1 MGSQPAIRVRS
12 VVPLGDTAALVDFAD
27 QLDPVVNAGIQR
39 LADSIRRRK
48 LPWIRDV
55 VPAIASL
62 AVHIDIGLTDES
74 NTVDMVR
81 KLVDACLG
89 DKAQPDRAPRPP
101 IVVPMCYDGSFGMD
115 LQDIAERSGLS
126 KDEVVRRHL
135 GSDFRVLMVGFVPGH
150 PYLGG
155 LDPKLAVPRRS
166 VPRVR
171 VPAGS
176 VAIANAQCVVYPYE
190 IPGGWNVVG
199 RTPLRLF
206 DAARER
212 PSLFEPADAVR
223 FERIDRPQFDR
234 IAQREGARCA

>member
-1 MGSQPAIRVRS
+1 MGSPPAIRVQS
-12 VVPLGDTAALVDFAD
+12 VVPLGDTAVLVDFSD
-27 QLDPVVNAGIQR
+27 QLDPIVNAGIQR
-39 LADSIRRRK
+39 LAEAIRRRK

-74 NTVDMVR
+74 DTVDMVHT
-81 KLVDACLG
+81 LVDACLA
-89 DKAQPDRAPRPP
+89 DNAQPDRAPRPV
-101 IVVPMCYDGSFGMD
+101 IVVPVCYDNGFGMD
-115 LQDIAERSGLS
+115 LQDIAERTGLGV
-126 KDEVVRRHL
+126 DEVVRRHL
-135 GSDFRVLMVGFVPGH
+135 GSAFRVLMVGFVPGH

-166 VPRVR
+166 APRLR
-171 VPAGS
+171 MPPGT

-190 IPGGWNVVG
+190 IPGGWSVVG

-206 DAARER
+206 DAARAR

-223 FERIDRPQFDR
+223 FERIERAQFDS
-234 IAQREGARCA
+234 IAQREGKST

>member
-12 VVPLGDTAALVDFAD
+12 VVPLGDTAVLVEFSDL
-27 QLDPVVNAGIQR
+27 LDPVVNAGIQR
-39 LADSIRRRK
+39 LADAIRRRR

-62 AVHIDIGLTDES
+62 AVHIDIGLTDEAD
-74 NTVDMVR
+74 TVEVVR
-81 KLVDACLG
+81 DLVEVCLA
-89 DKAQPDRAPRPP
+89 DTTVPHRAPRPP
-101 IVVPMCYDGSFGMD
+101 IVVPVCYDDSFGMD
-115 LQDIAERSGLS
+115 LPEIAGLTGLS
-126 KDEVVRRHL
+126 ADEVVRRHL

-155 LDPKLAVPRRS
+155 LDPTLAVPRRS
-166 VPRVR
+166 APRLR
-171 VPAGS
+171 MPAGT

-190 IPGGWNVVG
+190 IPGGWSVVG

-206 DAARER
+206 DAARAR

-223 FERIDRPQFDR
+223 FERIERAQFAQ
-234 IAQREGARCA
+234 IAKNEGTQ